1 MMLTSTARWLHAL
14 LLAVLLA
21 AAALPAASESTAAA
35 APGALVGAFG
45 QAFGAPPDHPNGDL
59 NAATRADIEAIIAS
73 LAARQ
78 LDTEALGRLK
88 DSGDARILWFV
99 ADLLRFVG
107 LREIETLNVT
117 FEELTGMSLPRGDY
131 NAMPDHLMAW
141 DLPAFPGYRRL
152 KGDLMTQIDSRW
164 EPFFADADSA
174 IDWRPVAWGGVLMD
188 DRRDAS
194 PGQRCFRCIPALDD
208 PPVTDAAGGS
218 WYPDSPWCSVWS

>member
-14 LLAVLLA
+14 LLAVLL

-45 QAFGAPPDHPNGDL
+45 QAFGAPPDYPDGAL

-107 LREIETLNVT
+107 QREIETLNVT
-117 FEELTGMSLPRGDY
+117 FEELTGMSVPRGDY
-131 NAMPDHLMAW
+131 NAIPDHLMAW
-141 DLPAFPGYRRL
+141 DLPAFPGYRRPQGRPDDPDRFAL
-152 KGDLMTQIDSRW
+152 GAVLRRRRLGDRLA
-164 EPFFADADSA
+164 P
-174 IDWRPVAWGGVLMD
+174 GGVG
-188 DRRDAS
+188 RRAD
-194 PGQRCFRCIPALDD
+194 G
-208 PPVTDAAGGS
+208 
-218 WYPDSPWCSVWS
+218 